1 MFGAV
6 YQVHILWQK
15 KKIQNTKLIFR
26 ESNVPCEQSRFDL
39 SYNLEKIKAT
49 LLAGPRVKRKKFVPI
64 FRRGY
69 RYSFGVGV
77 CTCVCVSGGGWEAGW
92 VLFLV
97 ISVNSTLILHFCI
110 QYFVYSK
117 R

>member
-1 MFGAV
+1 MQFIRCTYSGK
-6 YQVHILWQK
+6 K

-77 CTCVCVSGGGWEAGW
+77 CTCVCVCRAGGGG
-92 VLFLV
+92 LGGCFFL
-97 ISVNSTLILHFCI
+97 
-110 QYFVYSK
+110 
-117 R
+117 